1 MKINEIYMMRIRPR
15 NDEMHRH
22 GFFELVYV
30 VGGRATHHLEQER
43 MTLLAGDYFI
53 IDTGTEH
60 CYRDTEDFEI
70 INCLFMP
77 EYIDRALTDCPTL
90 AALLSNQVLRFG
102 VPMTVQAA
110 DRIYH
115 DTDGT
120 VGRLMTAMDEEF
132 RQRRV
137 GYMEL
142 LRCHLT
148 QSLVCALRAGEQAE
162 RPLHPAV
169 TSVIEFLKKNYV
181 QPLSLDALA
190 RAVGYTPSYL
200 SGLFAD
206 QTGMSIRT
214 FLQHLRIEQACRLL
228 EQSMHPITQIAQQ
241 VGYGDPKHFTVIFR
255 RIKGKSPREYRAG
268 K

>member
-1 MKINEIYMMRIRPR
+1 MMHIRPR

-22 GFFELVYV
+22 DFFELVYV

-90 AALLSNQVLRFG
+90 AALLSNQVMRFG

-110 DRIYH
+110 DRIYR

-120 VGRLMTAMDEEF
+120 VGRLMSAMVGEF
-132 RQRRV
+132 EKHRV

-148 QSLVCALRAGEQAE
+148 QALVCALRAGEQLE
-162 RPLHPAV
+162 KPLHPAV
-169 TSVIEFLKKNYV
+169 TTAIEHLKKNYA
-181 QPLSLDALA
+181 QPLSLDGLA
-190 RAVGYTPSYL
+190 GAVGYTPSYL
-200 SGLFAD
+200 SGLFAE

-228 EQSMHPITQIAQQ
+228 EQTACSVSQIAQQ

-255 RIKGKSPREYRAG
+255 RIKGKAPRDYRAG
-268 K
+268 R

>member
-1 MKINEIYMMRIRPR
+1 MKINEICMMHIRPR

-22 GFFELVYV
+22 DFFELVYV
-30 VGGRATHHLEQER
+30 VGGRATHHLERER

-60 CYRDTEDFEI
+60 CYRNTEDFEI

-90 AALLSNQVLRFG
+90 AALLSNQVMRFG

-110 DRIYH
+110 DRIYR

-120 VGRLMTAMDEEF
+120 VGRLMSVMVEEF
-132 RQRRV
+132 EKHRV

-148 QSLVCALRAGEQAE
+148 QALVCALRAGEQLE
-162 RPLHPAV
+162 KPLHPAV
-169 TSVIEFLKKNYV
+169 TTAIEHLKKNYA
-181 QPLSLDALA
+181 QPLSLDGLA
-190 RAVGYTPSYL
+190 GAVGYTPSYL
-200 SGLFAD
+200 SGLFAE

-228 EQSMHPITQIAQQ
+228 EQTACSVSQIAQQ

-255 RIKGKSPREYRAG
+255 RIKGKAPRDYRAG
-268 K
+268 R

>member
-1 MKINEIYMMRIRPR
+1 MMHLFQKDIKLHSH
-15 NDEMHRH
+15 N
-22 GFFELVYV
+22 FFELVYV
-30 VGGRATHHLEQER
+30 VSGQCTHLLGNEQSR
-43 MTLLAGDYFI
+43 IKAGDYFI
-53 IDTGTEH
+53 IDTGSKHSYINT
-60 CYRDTEDFEI
+60 DKKFEI

-77 EYIDRALTDCPTL
+77 DYIDRALTDCPTL
-90 AALLSNQVLRFG
+90 AALVSNQVLRFG

-120 VGRLMTAMDEEF
+120 VGRLMTAMVDEFEK
-132 RQRRV
+132 RRV

-148 QSLVCALRAGEQAE
+148 QALVCALRAGEQAE

-214 FLQHLRIEQACRLL
+214 FLQHLRIEQACRQL
-228 EQSMHPITQIAQQ
+228 EQSIHPITQIAQQ

-268 K
+268 R